1 MAVTM
6 ARGVAAT
13 AAPIRRW
20 PWLLAVLAL
29 VFFGLT
35 AVEFSVALGADRV
48 AWWARVQAL
57 VTGEAYSTGAGSSH
71 LMYPVYRRAL
81 GAMSAH
87 TALGGSALTLAVL
100 QFVPAF
106 RRRWPRLH
114 RASGALVILAV
125 GLSMGGALTYLARTP
140 LAETYASPGFGL
152 ALWALALA
160 CLGFLALAVLA
171 ARRRDFRAHMGYMAL
186 MMGTLLSAPFL
197 RFEWALVG
205 AFGGYDMAQ
214 ANQAVT
220 PTLLV
225 LCILAMTAWMHW
237 VGVHD
242 LPPRPRAAVPG
253 VRVLRGLALLAAAV
267 IAHESLLAP
276 MGLDALATW
285 RAPAAPLPL
294 IAACWGLP
302 ALWLALRAPAE
313 IARAVDGARPTALH
327 EALSVLTALGA
338 LLTATQHPAHTD
350 DLLGLRG
357 YWLGLGGLS
366 LLLVIAARLSRR
378 TDEPWS
384 LVHLFLALAPGLW
397 PPLWLVGWLCDQDFT
412 VAMWFAATVAG
423 ASLTGNAFLTAF
435 GVRLPA
441 PRAARA

>member
-6 ARGVAAT
+6 TRGVAEAT
-13 AAPIRRW
+13 APVRRW

-29 VFFGLT
+29 VFFGMT
-35 AVEFSVALGADRV
+35 AVEFSLALGADRV

-57 VTGEAYSTGAGSSH
+57 VTGEAYSTGAGSAH

-87 TALGGSALTLAVL
+87 TALGGSALALAVL
-100 QFVPAF
+100 QFVPTF

-125 GLSMGGALTYLARTP
+125 GTSMVGALGYLSRTP
-140 LAETYASPGFGL
+140 LAEVYASPGFGL

-160 CLGFLALAVLA
+160 CLTFLALAVLA

-186 MMGTLLSAPFL
+186 MMATLLSAPIL

-205 AFGGYDMAQ
+205 TFSGYDMAQ

-237 VGVHD
+237 VGVRD

-253 VRVLRGLALLAAAV
+253 MSALRGLALLAAPV
-267 IAHESLLAP
+267 IVHESLLAP
-276 MGLDALATW
+276 WGLDALAAW
-285 RAPAAPLPL
+285 RTPAAPLPL
-294 IAACWGLP
+294 VAACWGLP
-302 ALWLALRAPAE
+302 ALSLALRAPAE
-313 IARAVDGARPTALH
+313 IARAVDGMRPRPLH
-327 EALSVLTALGA
+327 EALTVLSAFGA
-338 LLTATQHPAHTD
+338 LLIASRHAAHTP
-350 DLLGLRG
+350 DLLGLRS
-357 YWLGLGGLS
+357 YWLGLGGLT
-366 LLLVIAARLSRR
+366 LMLVAGARLSRR
-378 TDEPWS
+378 DDEPWS
-384 LVHLFLALAPGLW
+384 LVHLFLALAPALW
-397 PPLWLVGWLCDQDFT
+397 PLLWLVGWLVGQSFV
-412 VAMWFAATVAG
+412 VAMWFAATVAA
-423 ASLTGNAFLTAF
+423 ASLAGNAFLTAF

-441 PRAARA
+441 ARA